1 MLRYVSLCV
10 LLAFGVIL
18 WADTTAQNLPFSQN
32 WTDTSMI
39 TTDDDWSGVPGIV
52 GYRGDD
58 LTTATG
64 TDPRT
69 IVADGTNTPVDV
81 NANQTSPNTFATG
94 GVAEFHLADPVIA
107 LNGSGTADAPFIL
120 ISVNTSGKSSI
131 RVKMNLRDLD
141 GSADNAITPVA
152 IQYRVGGSGNFTN
165 VFYVPDA
172 TTGPSLATLVTPV
185 DFMLPA
191 NADNQP
197 LVQVRVI
204 TTNAVG
210 NDEWIGID
218 DIEIDGTAGPLS
230 LSPSTLPNGTS
241 GVPYSEVLTVQ
252 NSQGQSC
259 TFAASG
265 TLPMGLSLNAATP
278 TTITLSGT
286 PTEPGTFDFI
296 ISADCG
302 SAGVINP
309 SYTVIITAPSFVCEI
324 GAKTSTAIHNIQGS
338 GPTSPMVGTTVE
350 VEGIVVGDFQLST
363 QLRGFYLEEPEATW
377 DSDPLTSEGVFV
389 FDNLNGLGVNIGD
402 RVRVKGTVAEFS
414 SNGTFLGS
422 TQTSSLTEIGNIQ
435 NELVC
440 SSQNTVPPASI
451 TLPVASE
458 AELERF
464 EGMAVE
470 LTQRLTVTGNFNLGT
485 FGQVDLAP
493 SLLYTPTS
501 SANRSTW
508 PTQTSLNRRSVI
520 ALDDNSTLSNAALY
534 PTLFPQGGL
543 SAANTLRVGAYV
555 NSPFVGVLDDRFGE
569 YRVQP
574 TSPVT
579 FDNAN
584 DRPSIAPISARIG
597 SRFLAVS
604 ANVLNFFTTF
614 GSRGAANQTE
624 FDHQKTKIVEEITG
638 MDADVYGLSEVQNFA
653 NGGTNG
659 GVYTNAAVQSL
670 VDGMNCKLAGN
681 SPTCVSPPSVP
692 FGFIDTLALGT
703 SNGTDAIRNVI
714 VYRVDRLLPI
724 GPPALY
730 YQGDTNRPTLAQT
743 FQPLSGPKA
752 SQQTFTF
759 VVNHFR
765 ARGSSCGAGNDD
777 PYQGNCNGTRLSMA
791 TNVESWLLQNPTN
804 DPADMNRKLLL
815 VGDFNAY
822 FGEDPI
828 QYFGQHGYQN
838 LIASIVGE
846 NAYSYNFGS
855 QAGYLDHAMANTAM
869 NLLVKGIAEWH
880 NNADE
885 PASLQAL
892 DSNLKSP
899 DAQNAYYAPDPYAAS
914 DHDPI
919 VIGFNPLPGDLNDDG
934 MVSGVD
940 QQMISSAIGKS
951 ASEVD
956 RRMDCDGDGRITLN
970 DYRIWTGYFRAFVQ

>member
-1 MLRYVSLCV
+1 MLRYGSLFV
-10 LLAFGVIL
+10 LLGFSIVL
-18 WADTTAQNLPFSQN
+18 WADTTTQNLPFSQN
-32 WTDTSMI
+32 WTDTSLI
-39 TTDDDWSGVPGIV
+39 TTDDDWGGVPGIV

-58 LTTATG
+58 VTTATG

-69 IVADGTNTPVDV
+69 ILADGTNTPVDV

-94 GVAEFHLADPVIA
+94 GIAEFHLADPVIA

-120 ISVNTSGKSSI
+120 ISVNTTGKSSI

-141 GSADNAITPVA
+141 GSVDNAVTQVA
-152 IQYRVGGSGNFTN
+152 IQYRVGASGNFTN

-172 TTGPSLATLVTPV
+172 TTGPNLAVLVIPV
-185 DFMLPA
+185 DVMLPA

-210 NDEWIGID
+210 NDEWVGID
-218 DIEIDGTAGPLS
+218 DIEIDGSAGPLS

-241 GVPYSEVLTVQ
+241 GIPYSEVLTVQ
-252 NSQGQSC
+252 NNQGQSC
-259 TFAASG
+259 AFAASG
-265 TLPMGLSLNAATP
+265 TLPTGLLLNAATP

-286 PTEPGTFDFI
+286 PSEPGTFDFV

-302 SAGVINP
+302 SAGIINP

-324 GAKTSTAIHNIQGS
+324 GAKTSTAIHSIQGS

-389 FDNLNGLGVNIGD
+389 FDNLNGVDVNIGD

-435 NELVC
+435 GELVC

-464 EGMAVE
+464 EGMVVE

-485 FGQVDLAP
+485 FGQIDLAP

-520 ALDDNSTLSNAALY
+520 ALDDNSTLSNTALY

-555 NSPFVGVLDDRFGE
+555 NSPLLGVLDDRFGE
-569 YRVQP
+569 YRIQP

-579 FDNAN
+579 FDNAK
-584 DRPSIAPISARIG
+584 DRPAIAPILTSIG
-597 SRFLAVS
+597 SRFRAVS

-624 FDHQKTKIVEEITG
+624 FNHQKTKIIEELTG
-638 MDADVYGLSEVQNFA
+638 IDADVYGLSEVQNFA

-659 GVYTNAAVQSL
+659 GLYTNEAVQSL

-681 SPTCVSPPSVP
+681 SPTCASPPSVP
-692 FGFIDTLALGT
+692 FGFIDTLALGA

-714 VYRVDRLLPI
+714 VYRVDRLLPV
-724 GPPALY
+724 GAPALY
-730 YQGDTNRPTLAQT
+730 YQGDTNRPSLAQT

-765 ARGSSCGAGNDD
+765 ARGSSCGTGNDD

-804 DPADMNRKLLL
+804 DPASLNRKLLL

-838 LIASIVGE
+838 LIASILGE

-869 NLLVKGIAEWH
+869 NLLVKSIAEWH

-892 DSNLKSP
+892 DGNLKSP
-899 DAQNAYYAPDPYAAS
+899 AAQGAYYAPDPYAAS

-934 MVSGVD
+934 LVSGAD

-956 RRMDCDGDGRITLN
+956 RRMDYDGDGRITLN